1 MRRQGG
7 GSAPRKRK
15 GSAGPEGPGQGAT
28 KAPQAAGAEGGRG
41 GGHRRAAGADDGAN
55 DDGEEDGARG
65 VGAALSATECTL
77 THISRVLEWH
87 TRNDCLAEVPAL
99 STFDTRTL
107 LDSVPFCKLLS
118 NIRPAVTGLEIPL
131 VSRVYEEQFMRQCIA
146 AHEKPCCMGN
156 QCECMMISKTN
167 PFVGVQFA
175 VPNTEHGNN
184 SMCVL
189 CLRKVT
195 TLLFYRTIQKGI
207 SVNTQI
213 QRHGNIC
220 NQAGEY
226 HPSVM
231 LICPPNGPVASMPLP
246 IVAHQ
251 RNRYEVVLVHGVC
264 YLKQLRVG
272 MQDFP

>member
-1 MRRQGG
+1 MRRV
-7 GSAPRKRK
+7 SAPAGSRKRK
-15 GSAGPEGPGQGAT
+15 GTEDAAGGHSGT
-28 KAPQAAGAEGGRG
+28 SKAPRVEADSGAADLCE
-41 GGHRRAAGADDGAN
+41 
-55 DDGEEDGARG
+55 
-65 VGAALSATECTL
+65 ALSADESTL
-77 THISRVLEWH
+77 SRVERVLEWH
-87 TRNDCLAEVPAL
+87 SRNDCLPAVPEVSA
-99 STFDTRTL
+99 FDTSTL
-107 LDSVPFCKLLS
+107 LDSIPFCKLLAS
-118 NIRPAVTGLEIPL
+118 IRPSVVGQEIPL
-131 VSRVYEEQFMRQCIA
+131 VTRVYEEKFMRQCIG
-146 AHEKPCCMGN
+146 AHERPCCMDK
-156 QCECMMISKTN
+156 QCECMMISKQH

-175 VPNTEHGNN
+175 IPNTDTDSNG
-184 SMCVL
+184 MCVL

-207 SVNTQI
+207 GVHTQI

-251 RNRYEVVLVHGVC
+251 RNRYEVVVVHGVC